1 MIYRREAMISQ
12 FSIYYSNYKF
22 HLLLS
27 RTMPETRRDIHPLLN
42 DRLDWNLLRTFRVI
56 GQELS
61 ISRAAARLHLTQPA
75 ISQALKRLE
84 EQLGCQLIVRRGPRF
99 VLTEAGEQIFAIA
112 GEMYGQV
119 SQMSN
124 ALQKPGDEVIGKVRL
139 LMISR
144 INSDTF
150 DDFLADFHR
159 EHPRVDLEV
168 EVMRSSDIVAAL
180 LEKTATLGLSLNR
193 RPQPRLEQRLFLRQR
208 YAFFCG
214 KHHALF
220 GRTGLAEGDLQSENF
235 VSFTSDQIG
244 GMLSPLTIFRDQQ
257 GFSGRI
263 VASSSSLEEVRRLVI
278 AGYGLGCLPIHVVAQ
293 DVQNGLLWRLPPD
306 DGIADVDIHLLW
318 NREQKMSRAEA
329 VFIEQLSSRLIR

>member
-1 MIYRREAMISQ
+1 MSELRRESH
-12 FSIYYSNYKF
+12 S
-22 HLLLS
+22 
-27 RTMPETRRDIHPLLN
+27 LLN

-75 ISQALKRLE
+75 VSQALRRLE
-84 EQLGCQLIVRRGPRF
+84 EQLGCQLIARRGPRF
-99 VLTEAGEQIFAIA
+99 DLTEAGQRIFAIA

-119 SQMSN
+119 SQLSSV
-124 ALQKPGDEVIGKVRL
+124 LEQPGDEIIGKVRL

-144 INSDTF
+144 IFSERF
-150 DDFLADFHR
+150 DDFLAEFHR
-159 EHPRVDLEV
+159 QHPRVDLEID
-168 EVMRSSDIVAAL
+168 VMRSSDIVSAL

-193 RPQPRLEQRLFLRQR
+193 RPQPRLEQRLFLSQR
-208 YAFFCG
+208 YAFYCG
-214 KHHALF
+214 RRHALF
-220 GRTGLAEGDLQSENF
+220 GRSNLTDSDLQSENF

-263 VASSSSLEEVRRLVI
+263 VASSPSLEEVRRLVI
-278 AGYGLGCLPIHVVAQ
+278 AGFGLGCLPEHVVAE
-293 DVQNGLLWRLPPD
+293 DVDNGLLWRLPPD

-318 NREQKMSRAEA
+318 NRDQKMSRAER
-329 VFIEQLSSRLIR
+329 VFIESLEQRLAQQ

>member
-1 MIYRREAMISQ
+1 VSES
-12 FSIYYSNYKF
+12 
-22 HLLLS
+22 
-27 RTMPETRRDIHPLLN
+27 RRDVHPLLN

-75 ISQALKRLE
+75 VSQALKRLE
-84 EQLGCQLIVRRGPRF
+84 EQLGCPLIARRGPRF
-99 VLTEAGEQIFAIA
+99 DLTEAGEQIFAVA

-124 ALQKPGDEVIGKVRL
+124 ALQQPGDEVIGKVRL

-144 INSDTF
+144 IVSERF

-159 EHPRVDLEV
+159 AHPRVDLEID
-168 EVMRSSDIVAAL
+168 VMRSSDIVSAL

-208 YAFFCG
+208 YAFYCG
-214 KHHALF
+214 RHHALF
-220 GRTGLAEGDLQSENF
+220 GRTHLEQSDLQSENF

-263 VASSSSLEEVRRLVI
+263 VASSPSLEEVRRLVI
-278 AGYGLGCLPIHVVAQ
+278 AGYGLGCLPEHVVA
-293 DVQNGLLWRLPPD
+293 DDERNGLLWRLPPH
-306 DGIADVDIHLLW
+306 DGITDVDIHLLW
-318 NREQKMSRAEA
+318 NRDQKMSRAET
-329 VFIEQLSSRLIR
+329 VFLDSLAERLAQD

>member
-1 MIYRREAMISQ
+1 
-12 FSIYYSNYKF
+12 
-22 HLLLS
+22 
-27 RTMPETRRDIHPLLN
+27 MPENRRDVHPLLN

-84 EQLGCQLIVRRGPRF
+84 EQLDCQLIARRGPRF

-124 ALQKPGDEVIGKVRL
+124 ALQKPGDEVLGKVRL

-144 INSDTF
+144 ISSDTF

-159 EHPRVDLEV
+159 QHPRVDLDV

-193 RPQPRLEQRLFLRQR
+193 RPQPRLEQHLFLRQR

-214 KHHALF
+214 RHHPLF

-263 VASSSSLEEVRRLVI
+263 VASSSSLEEVR
-278 AGYGLGCLPIHVVAQ
+278 
-293 DVQNGLLWRLPPD
+293 
-306 DGIADVDIHLLW
+306 
-318 NREQKMSRAEA
+318 
-329 VFIEQLSSRLIR
+329 

>member
-1 MIYRREAMISQ
+1 
-12 FSIYYSNYKF
+12 
-22 HLLLS
+22 
-27 RTMPETRRDIHPLLN
+27 MPDLRRDAHPLLN

-61 ISRAAARLHLTQPA
+61 ISRAAARLHVTQPA
-75 ISQALKRLE
+75 ISQALRRLE
-84 EQLGCQLIVRRGPRF
+84 EQLGCQLIARRGPRF
-99 VLTEAGEQIFAIA
+99 DLTEAGEQIFAIA

-119 SQMSN
+119 SQLGS
-124 ALQKPGDEVIGKVRL
+124 ALQQPGDEVIGKVRL

-144 INSDTF
+144 IFSDRF
-150 DDFLADFHR
+150 DEFLADFHR
-159 EHPRVDLEV
+159 RHPRVDLEID
-168 EVMRSSDIVAAL
+168 VMRSSDIVSAL

-208 YAFFCG
+208 YAFYCG
-214 KHHALF
+214 RHHSLF
-220 GRTGLAEGDLQSENF
+220 GRSNLSDTDLQSENF

-263 VASSSSLEEVRRLVI
+263 VASSPSLEEVRRLVI
-278 AGYGLGCLPIHVVAQ
+278 AGFGLGCLPEHVVAD
-293 DVQNGLLWRLPPD
+293 DVANGLLWRLPPD

-318 NREQKMSRAEA
+318 NREQKLSRAER
-329 VFIEQLSSRLIR
+329 VFIENLEQRLAQN

>member
-1 MIYRREAMISQ
+1 MAE
-12 FSIYYSNYKF
+12 
-22 HLLLS
+22 
-27 RTMPETRRDIHPLLN
+27 RDAQRLLN

-75 ISQALKRLE
+75 VSQALKRLE
-84 EQLGCQLIVRRGPRF
+84 EQLGRQLIARRGPRF
-99 VLTEAGEQIFAIA
+99 ALTEVGEQIFELA
-112 GEMYGQV
+112 GEIYGQMSQV
-119 SQMSN
+119 SSLLEQP
-124 ALQKPGDEVIGKVRL
+124 ADEVIGKVRL
-139 LMISR
+139 LIISR
-144 INSDTF
+144 IFSERF

-159 EHPRVDLEV
+159 QYPRVDLEV
-168 EVMRSSDIVAAL
+168 DVMRSSDIVSAL
-180 LEKTATLGLSLNR
+180 QEKTATLGLSLNR

-220 GRTGLAEGDLQSENF
+220 GRQDIGEGDLQRENF

-263 VASSSSLEEVRRLVI
+263 VASSPSLEEVRRLVI
-278 AGYGLGCLPIHVVAQ
+278 AGFGIGCLPEHVVAA
-293 DVQNGLLWRLPPD
+293 DVEAGLLWRLPPHE
-306 DGIADVDIHLLW
+306 GIADVDIHLLW
-318 NREQKMSRAEA
+318 NRDQRMSRAETL
-329 VFIEQLSSRLIR
+329 FIERLQACLADQ

>member
-1 MIYRREAMISQ
+1 
-12 FSIYYSNYKF
+12 
-22 HLLLS
+22 
-27 RTMPETRRDIHPLLN
+27 MPESRRDIHPLLN

-84 EQLGCQLIVRRGPRF
+84 EQLDCQLIVRRGPRF

-150 DDFLADFHR
+150 DDFLAGFHR
-159 EHPRVDLEV
+159 DHPRVDLEV

-193 RPQPRLEQRLFLRQR
+193 RPQPRLEQHLFLRQR

-214 KHHALF
+214 KHHPLF
-220 GRTGLAEGDLQSENF
+220 GRTNLAEGDLQSENF

-263 VASSSSLEEVRRLVI
+263 VASSPSLEEVRRLVI
-278 AGYGLGCLPIHVVAQ
+278 AGFGIGCLPEHVVAP
-293 DVQNGLLWRLPPD
+293 DVAAGLLWKLPPQE
-306 DGIADVDIHLLW
+306 GIADVDIHLLW
-318 NREQKMSRAEA
+318 NREQRLSRAEE
-329 VFIEQLSSRLIR
+329 VFIQALQQCLEKGHL

>member
-1 MIYRREAMISQ
+1 VSE
-12 FSIYYSNYKF
+12 
-22 HLLLS
+22 
-27 RTMPETRRDIHPLLN
+27 PRRDVHPLLN

-84 EQLGCQLIVRRGPRF
+84 EQLGCQLIARRGPRF
-99 VLTEAGEQIFAIA
+99 ALTEAGEQIFAIA

-119 SQMSN
+119 SQLSS
-124 ALQKPGDEVIGKVRL
+124 ALQQPGDEVIGKVRL

-144 INSDTF
+144 IVSERF
-150 DDFLADFHR
+150 DRFLADFHR
-159 EHPRVDLEV
+159 DHPRVDLEID
-168 EVMRSSDIVAAL
+168 VMRSSDIVAAL
-180 LEKTATLGLSLNR
+180 LEKTASLGLSLNR

-208 YAFFCG
+208 YAFYCG
-214 KHHALF
+214 CNHALF
-220 GRTGLAEGDLQSENF
+220 GRESLSESDLQSENF

-263 VASSSSLEEVRRLVI
+263 VASSPSLEEVRRLVI
-278 AGYGLGCLPIHVVAQ
+278 AGYGLGCLPEHVVAEDEQ
-293 DVQNGLLWRLPPD
+293 KGLLWRLPPHE
-306 DGIADVDIHLLW
+306 GVADVDIHLLW
-318 NREQKMSRAEA
+318 NREQKMSRAET
-329 VFIEQLSSRLIR
+329 VFIERLQQRLSEA

>member
-1 MIYRREAMISQ
+1 M
-12 FSIYYSNYKF
+12 SNR
-22 HLLLS
+22 LPD
-27 RTMPETRRDIHPLLN
+27 RLLN

-75 ISQALKRLE
+75 VSQALKRLE
-84 EQLGCQLIVRRGPRF
+84 EQLGRQLIARRGPRF
-99 VLTEAGEQIFAIA
+99 ALTETGEQIFHLA
-112 GEMYGQV
+112 GEIYGQM
-119 SQMSN
+119 SQVGGMLEQP
-124 ALQKPGDEVIGKVRL
+124 ADEVIGKVRL

-144 INSDTF
+144 IFSERF

-159 EHPRVDLEV
+159 QHPRVDLEI
-168 EVMRSSDIVAAL
+168 EVLRSSDIVSAL
-180 LEKTATLGLSLNR
+180 QEKTATLGLSLNR
-193 RPQPRLEQRLFLRQR
+193 RSQPRLEQRLFLRQR

-220 GRTGLAEGDLQSENF
+220 GQQKVAEGDLQRENF

-263 VASSSSLEEVRRLVI
+263 VASSPSLEEVRRLVI
-278 AGYGLGCLPIHVVAQ
+278 AGYGIGCLPEHVVAA
-293 DVQNGLLWRLPPD
+293 DVEAGLLWRLPPD
-306 DGIADVDIHLLW
+306 AGIADVDIHLLW
-318 NREQKMSRAEA
+318 NREQRMSRAETI
-329 VFIEQLSSRLIR
+329 FIDTLQACLGAQ